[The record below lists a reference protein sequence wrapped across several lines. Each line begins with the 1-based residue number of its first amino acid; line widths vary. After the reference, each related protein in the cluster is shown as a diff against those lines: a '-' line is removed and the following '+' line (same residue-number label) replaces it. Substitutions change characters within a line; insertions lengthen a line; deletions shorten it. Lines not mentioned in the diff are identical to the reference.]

1 MKTILEVQSL
11 ECEGH
16 RIPDTLDQYIFT
28 HALHFFFKK
37 GGGGGYLANFR
48 ITVCHQR
55 KPGQSQAG
63 QDPEGRS

>member
-16 RIPDTLDQYIFT
+16 RIPDTLAQYIFT
-28 HALHFFFKK
+28 HALHFFLKK
-37 GGGGGYLANFR
+37 RGGYLANFC

-55 KPGQSQAG
+55 KPGQSHAG